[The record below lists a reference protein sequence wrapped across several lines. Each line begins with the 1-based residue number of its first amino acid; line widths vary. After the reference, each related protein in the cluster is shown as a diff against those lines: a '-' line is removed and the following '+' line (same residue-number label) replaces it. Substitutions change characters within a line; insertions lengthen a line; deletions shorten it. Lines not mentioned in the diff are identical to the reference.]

1 MNEQGEEM
9 KPGRKVIL
17 AAVAALASAAI
28 LAAPSAAAN
37 VATPT
42 PAQVPLDW
50 NLNAVNIVRG
60 ATAPLPKFQIEG
72 LIHMSYVQAAV
83 YDATTKI
90 QGRYRPYHDFAV
102 DPSIVA
108 NASPEAAIIAAAY
121 TTLAYY
127 FSDQPATLLDPLKA
141 QYQAALAALPD
152 QGKADGATVGQAAAN
167 DIIALRADDGR
178 NAPITFTPGPPG
190 PGVWQF
196 TPPPSLQFSQTPW
209 VAQMTP
215 FMLPAALQFRS
226 DPPPAL
232 SSRQWA
238 DGFNEVKAYGAA
250 NSTVRTPAQTAVGL
264 FWNANVINQYN
275 QAFRDVAVQHGFDLV
290 DTVRL
295 LAMGNLVGA
304 DTGIGCLEAK
314 YHYAFWRPITAIR
327 SADIDGNPRTQ
338 PDPTWT
344 PLLVTPNH
352 PEYPGAHG
360 CITGAEAEVFAAA
373 LGTNRIEV
381 DIHGSATGAPG
392 NFDAV
397 RHFDSVNDLT
407 HEIVDARTWAG
418 LHYRWSSVQGVI
430 LGRKTAHWTLQRYFL
445 PTP

>member
-1 MNEQGEEM
+1 M
-9 KPGRKVIL
+9 KPGRRLIP

-28 LAAPSAAAN
+28 LAVPSAAAPN
-37 VATPT
+37 VATTASP
-42 PAQVPLDW
+42 QVALDW

-60 ATAPLPKFQIEG
+60 ATVPLPKFQIEG

-90 QGRYRPYHDFAV
+90 EGRYAPYHDFAV

-141 QYQAALAALPD
+141 QYDAALAALPD
-152 QGKADGATVGQAAAN
+152 QGEAEGVAVGQAAAN
-167 DIIALRADDGR
+167 DIIALRANDGR

-196 TPPPSLQFSQTPW
+196 APPPSLQFAQTPW
-209 VAQMTP
+209 VAFMKP
-215 FMLPAALQFRS
+215 FMLQAASQFCS

-232 SSRQWA
+232 SSTQWA
-238 DGFNEVKAYGAA
+238 EGFNEVKAYGAA

-264 FWNANVINQYN
+264 FWNAHVINQYN
-275 QAFRDVAVQHGFDLV
+275 QAFRELAVQHGFDLV

-304 DTGIGCLEAK
+304 DAGIGCLESK
-314 YHYAFWRPITAIR
+314 YHYAFWRPVTAIR
-327 SADIDGNPRTQ
+327 SADIDGNPLTQ

-344 PLLVTPNH
+344 PLLTTPNH

-360 CITGAEAEVFAAA
+360 CITGAEAEVFAAV
-373 LGTNRIEV
+373 LGTNQIEV
-381 DIHGSATGAPG
+381 DIHGSANGAAG

-397 RHFDSVNDLT
+397 RHFDRVNDLT
-407 HEIVDARTWAG
+407 HEIIDARTWAG

-430 LGRKTAHWTLQRYFL
+430 LGHKTAHWALQRFFL
-445 PTP
+445 LAQ

>member
-1 MNEQGEEM
+1 M
-9 KPGRKVIL
+9 KPGRRRIL
-17 AAVAALASAAI
+17 AALAALVSAAI
-28 LAAPSAAAN
+28 LAAPSAAATA
-37 VATPT
+37 ATPT
-42 PAQVPLDW
+42 SAQVALDW
-50 NLNAVNIVRG
+50 NLQAVNIVRG
-60 ATAPLPKFQIEG
+60 ATVPLPKFQIEG
-72 LIHMSYVQAAV
+72 LIHMAYVQAAV
-83 YDATTKI
+83 YDATTKL
-90 QGRYRPYHDFAV
+90 QGRYRPYHDFTV
-102 DPSIVA
+102 DPSILA
-108 NASPEAAIIAAAY
+108 SASPQAAVIAAAY

-127 FSDQPATLLDPLKA
+127 FSDQPATLLDPLAA

-152 QGKADGATVGQAAAN
+152 HGKAEGVAVGQAAAN
-167 DIIALRADDGR
+167 DLIAVRADDGR

-190 PGVWQF
+190 PGVWQLA
-196 TPPPSLQFSQTPW
+196 PPPSLQFPQTPW
-209 VAQMTP
+209 VPYMRP
-215 FMLPAALQFRS
+215 FMLEAASQFRS
-226 DPPPAL
+226 DPPPDL
-232 SSRQWA
+232 SSREWA
-238 DGFNEVKAYGAA
+238 DGFNEVKAYGATT
-250 NSTVRTPAQTAVGL
+250 STVRTPAQTAVGL

-275 QAFRDVAVQHGFDLV
+275 QAFREVAVQHGFDLV

-381 DIHGSATGAPG
+381 DLHGSVTGAAG

-397 RHFDSVNDLT
+397 RHFETVDDLT
-407 HEIVDARTWAG
+407 HEIIDARTWAG

-445 PTP
+445 PAP

>member
-1 MNEQGEEM
+1 M
-9 KPGRKVIL
+9 KPGRRLIP

-28 LAAPSAAAN
+28 LAVPSAAAPN
-37 VATPT
+37 VATTTSP
-42 PAQVPLDW
+42 QVALDW

-60 ATAPLPKFQIEG
+60 ATVPLPKFQIEG

-90 QGRYRPYHDFAV
+90 EGRYAPYHDFAV

-141 QYQAALAALPD
+141 QYDAALAALPD
-152 QGKADGATVGQAAAN
+152 QGEAEGVAVGQAAAN
-167 DIIALRADDGR
+167 DIIALRANDGR

-196 TPPPSLQFSQTPW
+196 APPPSLQFAQTPW
-209 VAQMTP
+209 VAFLKP
-215 FMLPAALQFRS
+215 FMLQAASQFCS

-232 SSRQWA
+232 SSTQWA
-238 DGFNEVKAYGAA
+238 EGFNEVKAYGAA

-264 FWNANVINQYN
+264 FWNAHVINQYN
-275 QAFRDVAVQHGFDLV
+275 QAFRELAVQHGFDLV

-304 DTGIGCLEAK
+304 AADHAQPPGVPGRPRLYHGGGGRGLRRRAGHQPNRGRHPRLRQRRRWQLRRRAPLRQGQRPHPRDHRRPDLGRAPLPLVQRSGC
-314 YHYAFWRPITAIR
+314 HSGPQ
-327 SADIDGNPRTQ
+327 DG
-338 PDPTWT
+338 
-344 PLLVTPNH
+344 PL
-352 PEYPGAHG
+352 GAA
-360 CITGAEAEVFAAA
+360 TLLPAGAVEHSYSRGFGRQ
-373 LGTNRIEV
+373 LDRLSCL
-381 DIHGSATGAPG
+381 DSMATG
-392 NFDAV
+392 
-397 RHFDSVNDLT
+397 
-407 HEIVDARTWAG
+407 
-418 LHYRWSSVQGVI
+418 
-430 LGRKTAHWTLQRYFL
+430 
-445 PTP
+445 